1 MPRKNLLLFLFLVA
15 SAPLFSQTN
24 VRAWYAD
31 GQVWVVWEAE
41 FPLPDWYSV
50 YAKPTAFTSTT
61 DAIRLGKLHKFEY
74 SCIALKEQVDT
85 AATPR
90 IPSPTGV
97 GNYQLQ
103 FNEAL
108 FVFTP
113 HQPGALFFAVV
124 ADDET
129 AVIAG
134 QNITASA
141 VSFDYNPVNDP
152 VECHLQALFPSPF
165 AAGYT
170 CMAFLM
176 WADGRQ
182 NQWENRPDFPVMAN
196 AAKNGMPG
204 FFLISFPNDIDT
216 TQPFPLSVWLHG
228 GGGTARQSLA
238 GSRAEVNI
246 KPEQGILLAHNDDM
260 MGWRDQVPPNP
271 EQPTWH
277 FGWRKN
283 YDPFTTDNL
292 PTAPDTIVN
301 YTQRRYLWI
310 DSWLIRNYNID
321 PGRIHIHGHS
331 MGSAGSTAMA
341 KCYPTH
347 YASATIFN
355 NGFGPHEPSGIN
367 ALFGDPATAFPTN
380 LINRNGETV
389 YLNQVWNLI
398 DNCSEKRDLPLFRHW
413 HSKNDDNGTMR
424 WDAYVIEN
432 YRTADS
438 LGIGI
443 QQMWSERNH
452 GMDTGPDYN
461 DHWIMGIPPDEQTV
475 LDNVSFPEARYRSN
489 QSFPAFFNHR
499 IDPQNND
506 PGTGIIGI
514 NNGDGDNW
522 GAWGGWH
529 RWDVSSI
536 VDEAFLWS
544 ATAWLEENALFP
556 NDICPHDS
564 LTADLAIRRPQVFTP
579 PTGVQLYWIAR
590 DIFTNEI
597 LQSGTT
603 TVQEDDLVIIPQ
615 VVIYRADLRLMQIEV
630 SPFPVATQEAAALL
644 SNLTLSPNPS
654 SGAPVLTFVANRSE
668 QATLRISGISGLVA
682 AIQQPIQAG
691 ENRMVL
697 SDFGQLPAGFYFVE
711 IETGGRR
718 EVVKW
723 LKI

>member
-41 FPLPDWYSV
+41 FPLPDWYAV
-50 YAKPTAFTSTT
+50 YAKPTAFASTT

-97 GNYQLQ
+97 GKYQLQ

-141 VSFDYNPVNDP
+141 VSFDYEPVNDP

-355 NGFGPHEPSGIN
+355 NGFGPHEAQRHQRLIRRSGN
-367 ALFGDPATAFPTN
+367 GFSDQPDQPQWRDGLPQPGMEPDRQLLREARSPAFPP
-380 LINRNGETV
+380 LA
-389 YLNQVWNLI
+389 QQ
-398 DNCSEKRDLPLFRHW
+398 KRRQRHHALGCLCDRKLP
-413 HSKNDDNGTMR
+413 HSR
-424 WDAYVIEN
+424 LA
-432 YRTADS
+432 
-438 LGIGI
+438 
-443 QQMWSERNH
+443 
-452 GMDTGPDYN
+452 
-461 DHWIMGIPPDEQTV
+461 
-475 LDNVSFPEARYRSN
+475 
-489 QSFPAFFNHR
+489 
-499 IDPQNND
+499 
-506 PGTGIIGI
+506 
-514 NNGDGDNW
+514 
-522 GAWGGWH
+522 WH
-529 RWDVSSI
+529 RHPTDV
-536 VDEAFLWS
+536 ER
-544 ATAWLEENALFP
+544 TQP
-556 NDICPHDS
+556 RHGY
-564 LTADLAIRRPQVFTP
+564 RP
-579 PTGVQLYWIAR
+579 R
-590 DIFTNEI
+590 
-597 LQSGTT
+597 LQ
-603 TVQEDDLVIIPQ
+603 
-615 VVIYRADLRLMQIEV
+615 
-630 SPFPVATQEAAALL
+630 
-644 SNLTLSPNPS
+644 
-654 SGAPVLTFVANRSE
+654 
-668 QATLRISGISGLVA
+668 
-682 AIQQPIQAG
+682 
-691 ENRMVL
+691 
-697 SDFGQLPAGFYFVE
+697 
-711 IETGGRR
+711 
-718 EVVKW
+718 
-723 LKI
+723 